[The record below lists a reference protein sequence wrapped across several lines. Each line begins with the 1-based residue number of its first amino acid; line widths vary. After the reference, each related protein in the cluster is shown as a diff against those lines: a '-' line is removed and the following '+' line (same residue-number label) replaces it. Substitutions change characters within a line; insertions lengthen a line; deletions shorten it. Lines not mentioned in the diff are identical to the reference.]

1 MLNIKINYLLIG
13 FVLLLSVHF
22 TSAQDSVKIKKHL
35 KYLGSD
41 LFEGRGTGTIGSEL
55 AAKYIAF
62 NLNKH
67 NITPLGYENT
77 FYQYVPMHG
86 SKATN
91 KSYLIVLGNGKVENN
106 IDTLLINDDFLFAH
120 AAGRIFTPNPIP
132 IVFVGYGITANEYN
146 YDDYKNVNVEGK
158 MVVFLEGEPWSNK
171 KDFFK
176 GNLKTIYSFPDTK
189 QKIALSKGAVG
200 TIQIPSF
207 TGKTNV
213 AWNKLIEEYNFEDI
227 TLAYLPTP
235 VLSVLLNPKAA
246 NNLFN
251 NSKYSYEKIK
261 KMYSQQ
267 KLKSFELNKRLL
279 LHPDIIRRD
288 FLSPNIVGFIEGADV
303 KLKNEYIVVSAH
315 YDHLGIGIPVNG
327 DSIYNGVLDN
337 AIGVSALLELSRIL
351 GTKNIA
357 LKRSIIFLFVTGE
370 EKGLLGSNYFVEHL
384 PIGKE
389 NIIADI
395 NIDGLA
401 VWGDFKSIIGV
412 GANFSSL
419 QQILKKVAYQNNLI
433 IEELPQ
439 QFDAYESF
447 LRSDQLTF
455 ALAGI
460 PSILISDGFR
470 YTNFSKKEIL
480 LKWKDYMMNKYHTPF
495 DDLTQKIN
503 YKASVK
509 HVKIL
514 LSFLK
519 ELANTNINVEWKNNS
534 PFQK

>member
-1 MLNIKINYLLIG
+1 MLIIKINYLLIG

-22 TSAQDSVKIKKHL
+22 TTAQDSIRIKKHL

-62 NLNKH
+62 NLNKY

-106 IDTLLINDDFLFAH
+106 IDTLVINDDFLFSH

-132 IVFVGYGITANEYN
+132 IVFVGFGILANEYN
-146 YDDYKNVNVEGK
+146 YDDYKNINVEGK
-158 MVVFLEGEPWSNK
+158 IVVFLEGEPYSDK
-171 KDFFK
+171 RDFFK

-200 TIQIPSF
+200 TIQIPYLS
-207 TGKTNV
+207 GKVN
-213 AWNKLIEEYNFEDI
+213 ASWNKLIEEYNFEDI

-235 VLSVLLNPKAA
+235 VLSVLLNPRTA

-251 NSKYSYEKIK
+251 NSKYSYKTIK
-261 KMYSQQ
+261 KMCSQQ
-267 KLKSFELNKRLL
+267 KMESFELNKKLL
-279 LHPDIIRRD
+279 LHPAIVRRD
-288 FLSPNIVGFIEGADV
+288 FLSPNIVGLIEGSDE
-303 KLKNEYIVVSAH
+303 KFKNEYIVVSAH

-327 DSIYNGVLDN
+327 DSIYNGVVDN
-337 AIGVSALLELSRIL
+337 AIGVSALLELSRII
-351 GTKNIA
+351 GTKKIK
-357 LKRSIIFLFVTGE
+357 LKRSVIFLFTTGE
-370 EKGLLGSNYFVEHL
+370 EKGLLGSKYFVEHI
-384 PIGKE
+384 PNSKGK
-389 NIIADI
+389 IIANL

-401 VWGDFKSIIGV
+401 IYGNFKSVIGI

-419 QQILKKVAYQNNLI
+419 AQVLKKVARQNDLI

-460 PSILISDGFR
+460 PSILISDGFQ
-470 YTNFSKKEIL
+470 YTNFSKKAIL
-480 LKWKDYMMNKYHTPF
+480 SKWKDYMVNKYHTPF
-495 DDLTQKIN
+495 DDLKQKID
-503 YKASVK
+503 YKAAVK
-509 HVKIL
+509 HVNIL
-514 LSFLK
+514 LNFIK
-519 ELANTNINVEWKNNS
+519 ELTNTNMKIDWNNDL
-534 PFQK
+534 PFSK